1 MSTLVTNKV
10 QLGQD
15 SGEASNNFVI
25 SVPDTPN
32 GTLTIARG
40 VPGSVNVA
48 SMEFYANGAVGIPD
62 LVGSVSGGSGDG
74 VTTLPNILMLGG
86 M

>member
-1 MSTLVTNKV
+1 VSTLVTNKV

-15 SGEASNNFVI
+15 SGSPANNYVI

-40 VPGSVNVA
+40 VPGTVNVA
-48 SMEFYANGAVGIPD
+48 SMEFYSNGAVGITN
-62 LVGSVSGGSGDG
+62 LVGGSGGGDG
-74 VTTLPNILMLGG
+74 VATLPNILMLGG